1 MVRIMTKVFGA
12 VKTTRTAGTAAML
25 VVTVLLAGASAQQLS
40 SDAGGYRVP
49 PDAIVEILDAPPTP
63 GVLVGPERD
72 VIVLVESRPMPPV
85 AWLARPMHRLAGYRI
100 DPRNSGPWSAPAI
113 TALAIRPLDAP
124 RTTNGGGSAGA
135 SGNGGG
141 NATADDN
148 GGFRIVAPAGTTL
161 GWPVFSPDGSHLSY
175 AVVRDTGIELWVAD
189 IAARQ
194 PRPLTSAA
202 LNATWGNPCEWL
214 ADSSG
219 VLCRFR
225 QSARGSPPTRP
236 RAPGGPNIQAND
248 GQQSP
253 VRTYQDLLAGAHD
266 EALFRYH
273 FTSQIATVEL
283 ATGSRTDIGAAGL
296 YASVDGAPDGEHL
309 LVERIAPPF
318 SRLLPAR
325 AFARTVELWSREAGG
340 QGAIANTTDP
350 LVLAEL
356 PLADQVP
363 IGGVPTGPRGHRWHA
378 TAPATVIWAEAQ
390 DGGDPHASA
399 PHRDI
404 VYSLD
409 APFDAEPRELT
420 RTEHRFSTIAWTAD
434 GTALVTATDRPTRWT
449 RTSIIYPGGGDSR
462 RLFDRSAENVY
473 DDPGRPVFRPG
484 VGGVG
489 RTILQDGDF
498 VYLAGSGASPD
509 GDRPFVDRLN
519 LATLETARLFRAEP
533 GTYETVVAVLT
544 DDGETLLTRRE
555 SPADPPNYLVRDTG
569 TGTVRALTGYTDPA
583 PILRGVEKRL
593 LTYERADGV
602 GLSATL
608 YLPPG
613 YREGDRPPMLMWAY
627 PREYVDPAAASQVR
641 GSPFRFTTLRGASH
655 LLLLAEGYAILDG
668 PAMPIVGEGQTANDT
683 YVEQLVASAQA
694 AIDAVVDLGVADRDR
709 IAIGGHSYGAFM
721 TANLLAHSDLFRAGI
736 ARSGAY
742 NRTLTPFGFQNER
755 RTFWEA
761 RDIYAAM
768 SPFFHAEK
776 VNEPILLT
784 HGEIDNNSGTFPIQS
799 ERYYHALKGH
809 GATVRYVTL
818 PYESHGYAAR
828 ESVLHVVA
836 EMLDWCN
843 EHLAPRQAPA
853 P

>member
-1 MVRIMTKVFGA
+1 MTNAIRAAGA
-12 VKTTRTAGTAAML
+12 IRTAGTAAAL
-25 VVTVLLAGASAQQLS
+25 VATVLSAGASAQPS
-40 SDAGGYRVP
+40 ADAGGYLVP
-49 PDAIVEILDAPPTP
+49 PDRIVEILDAPPTP

-72 VIVLVESRPMPPV
+72 VIVLVESRSMPPI

-113 TALAIRPLDAP
+113 TAMTIRPLDAAGP
-124 RTTNGGGSAGA
+124 STGNGSGSGGG
-135 SGNGGG
+135 
-141 NATADDN
+141 ATAED

-161 GWPVFSPDGSHLSY
+161 GWPAFAPDGSHLSY
-175 AVVRDTGIELWVAD
+175 AVLRDTGIELWVAD
-189 IAARQ
+189 LAARQ

-225 QSARGSPPTRP
+225 QSARGSPPAPP
-236 RAPGGPNIQAND
+236 RAPGGPNVQEND
-248 GQQSP
+248 GRQSP
-253 VRTYQDLLAGAHD
+253 VRTYQDLLANAHD

-283 ATGSRTDIGAAGL
+283 ATGSRTDVGAPGL
-296 YASVDGAPDGEHL
+296 FASISGAPDGEHL
-309 LVERIAPPF
+309 LVERIQPPF

-325 AFARTVELWSREAGG
+325 GFARSVEVWSRDGG
-340 QGAIANTTDP
+340 GHDANPSQTAP
-350 LVLAEL
+350 IVLAEL

-363 IGGVPTGPRGHRWHA
+363 IGGVPTGPRGHRWHS
-378 TAPATVIWAEAQ
+378 TAPATVVWAEAQ
-390 DGGDPHASA
+390 DGGDPNASA
-399 PHRDI
+399 PNRDI
-404 VYSLD
+404 VYSLE
-409 APFDAEPRELT
+409 APFDTAPRELT
-420 RTEHRFSTIAWTAD
+420 RTEHRFSRIAWTAD
-434 GTALVTATDRPTRWT
+434 GTALVTETDRPTRWT
-449 RTSIIYPGGGDSR
+449 RTSILYPGGGDAR
-462 RLFDRSAENVY
+462 RLFDRSAEDVY
-473 DDPGRPVFRPG
+473 SDPGRPLFTPG
-484 VGGVG
+484 GGAAG
-489 RTILQDGDF
+489 RVVLQDGDYI
-498 VYLAGSGASPD
+498 YLAGSGASPD
-509 GDRPFVDRLN
+509 GDLPFVDRLH
-519 LATLETARLFRAEP
+519 LGTLDTARLFRTEP
-533 GTYETVVAVLT
+533 GTYETVVAVLSG
-544 DDGETLLTRRE
+544 DGRTLLTRRE
-555 SPADPPNYLVRDTG
+555 SPTDPPNYYVRDTG
-569 TGTVRALTGYTDPA
+569 AGTVRALTDHADPA

-593 LTYERADGV
+593 ITYERADGV

-613 YREGDRPPMLMWAY
+613 YQEGDRLPMLMWAY

-641 GSPFRFTTLRGASH
+641 GSPHRFTTLRGASH

-668 PAMPIVGEGQTANDT
+668 PAMPIVGEGYTANDT
-683 YVEQLVASAQA
+683 YVMQLVASAQA
-694 AIDAVVDLGVADRDR
+694 AIDAVVEMGVADRDR

-742 NRTLTPFGFQNER
+742 NRTLTPFGFQNEQ

-818 PYESHGYAAR
+818 PHESHGYAAR

-836 EMLDWCN
+836 EMLNWSN
-843 EHLAPRQAPA
+843 EHLAPR
-853 P
+853 